1 MVQGT
6 GKIRMNQIDR
16 ALPSGRLSQN
26 GVPESGESER
36 VGGGRALKPKAMI
49 VSTVMLTTVSLN

>member
-6 GKIRMNQIDR
+6 GKIKMNQIDR

-26 GVPESGESER
+26 GVPGSGETER
-36 VGGGRALKPKAMI
+36 VGGRKSPQ
-49 VSTVMLTTVSLN
+49 T